1 MNHSIFR
8 SVAVGVLSLV
18 AFACPMVLQAAAA
31 PRVVLLTPD
40 DLAPGTPALQAWL
53 DAAAEEGYVVST
65 LKDAD
70 FLAMGAQASV
80 QLAAV
85 IVPDGVH
92 TRATGAVVKALDAYT
107 RGGGR
112 LMVVFDAASLTDGG
126 FFAVPRAR
134 LSDLVGVDYVL
145 YDELRER
152 TVGLGPIKGAVS
164 VLRDLQVPPG
174 KSMPLGTPT
183 VAAKGVT
190 TSTTSTT
197 AAFIAASAAD
207 PGAMAQFDAA
217 KAHRDAAWAAILSN
231 VSKAAGLPAPTAV
244 STAGV
249 VAQQPAATPLA
260 AVPNVTAVAGATEH
274 VITGYGYGPL
284 TYPSYVTRG
293 VYAGQTLLASEQHGL
308 VAGRRKVDK
317 GEVMF
322 VNLPLSALKL
332 GTDGLPMHGTLSYFM
347 SQVVQAPR
355 LLSLPNGRP
364 GITLNWHLDSNLA
377 LAPMQKL
384 DALGVWQHGPF
395 SMHMTAGPDTI
406 QFGDKIGF
414 DLPNNKEAQRFL
426 RLFKSQGHQVGSH
439 GGWIHDYYG
448 LNVADN
454 NQAEFEPLLVKN
466 RQAVDVIT
474 GTSVEYSAPTG
485 SNPQWTVDW
494 NEKQG
499 VKSLYFLGHTGL
511 SATRFWRDGDLHNP
525 KIWAIPVTP
534 YGASATFEEFQRN
547 NIPAAEVLAWYKALV
562 DFNIKY
568 RTSRMV
574 YMHPPGAMMYPTV
587 VTDFLNYVRGKAFL
601 GKVQWYTFTDL
612 AQFMSSRQQVSWTM
626 TQTANGALRVDAQHP
641 GGLSKMT
648 WALPKSAYQR
658 PSTVSGIATIDSD
671 DTQWLVKAWDVK
683 SLSFKAQPVDAP

>member
-1 MNHSIFR
+1 MNQFVFR
-8 SVAVGVLSLV
+8 CMAVGVLSL
-18 AFACPMVLQAAAA
+18 ATLACPMALQAAAA

-40 DLAPGTPALQAWL
+40 DLAPGAPALQAWL

-65 LKDAD
+65 LRDAE

-80 QLAAV
+80 QLTAV

-92 TRATGAVVKALDAYT
+92 TKASGAVVKALDAYT
-107 RGGGR
+107 RSGGR
-112 LMVVFDAASLTDGG
+112 LMVVFDAASLTDSG
-126 FFAVPRAR
+126 FFAVPRSR

-174 KSMPLGTPT
+174 KSMPLGTPILAT
-183 VAAKGVT
+183 RSASAAT
-190 TSTTSTT
+190 NTT

-217 KAHRDAAWAAILSN
+217 KAHRDAAWAAILAN
-231 VSKAAGLPAPTAV
+231 VSKAAGLPAPAAT
-244 STAGV
+244 STAAV

-260 AVPNVTAVAGATEH
+260 AVTNVTAVAGATEH
-274 VITGYGYGPL
+274 VITGYGYGAL

-293 VYAGQTLLASEQHGL
+293 AYSGQTLLASEQHGL

-332 GTDGLPMHGTLSYFM
+332 GTDGLPMHGTLGYFM

-355 LLSLPNGRP
+355 LLAVPNGRP

-377 LAPMQKL
+377 LQPMQKL
-384 DALGVWQHGPF
+384 DAMGVWRNGPF

-448 LNVADN
+448 MNVADD
-454 NQAEFEPLLVKN
+454 NQAEFEPLLARN
-466 RQAVDVIT
+466 RAAVDAIT
-474 GTSVEYSAPTG
+474 GPSVEYSAPTG

-511 SATRFWRDGDLHNP
+511 SITRFWRDGDLRNP
-525 KIWAIPVTP
+525 KIWAVPVTP

-547 NIPAAEVLAWYKALV
+547 NLAAAEVLGWYKALV

-574 YMHPPGAMMYPTV
+574 YMHPPGAMMYPSV
-587 VTDFLNYVRGKAFL
+587 LTDFLSYVRGKALL
-601 GKVQWYTFTDL
+601 GKIQWYTFTDL
-612 AQFMSSRQQVSWTM
+612 AQFMSSRQQVSWAM
-626 TQTANGALRVDAQHP
+626 TQTANGALQVDAQHP
-641 GGLSKMT
+641 NGLSKMT

-658 PSTVSGIATIDSD
+658 PFTVTGIATIDSD

-683 SLSFKAQPVDAP
+683 SLSFKAQPVDKP